1 MESQSQELDEEN
13 TTLRLLLEEE
23 SQRTQALLQQVDYLA
38 DLLQERSC
46 FFPFFALLLFR
57 TPKRSGRL
65 RVVPGTC

>member
-46 FFPFFALLLFR
+46 FFPFALLLFR